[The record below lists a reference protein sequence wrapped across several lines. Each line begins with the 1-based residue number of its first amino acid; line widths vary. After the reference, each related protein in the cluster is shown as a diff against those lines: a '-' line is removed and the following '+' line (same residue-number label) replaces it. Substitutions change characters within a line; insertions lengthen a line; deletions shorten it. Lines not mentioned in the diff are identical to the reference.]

1 MNKIVLKER
10 EKKIIDK
17 IIEEGEYSLYLSGT
31 DICLSCIDNNGEY
44 FVTAENCSIGEIID
58 SKIISLRKAA
68 SILAKEDEI
77 RDEMFHNNFIET
89 GLTAKL
95 CESALNMPFISQ
107 F

>member
-77 RDEMFHNNFIET
+77 RGEMFHNNFIET